1 MMESLLGFIFCLL
14 SGIFCFWLF
23 FKCVD
28 WFEKNLKLCLSMYTL
43 LFVISLIVFGY
54 LMYVLIKPEKF

>member
-1 MMESLLGFIFCLL
+1 MMESLLGFIFFLL

-28 WFEKNLKLCLSMYTL
+28 WFEKSKT
-43 LFVISLIVFGY
+43 VPV
-54 LMYVLIKPEKF
+54 YVYIIICD